1 MSDETPR
8 RTGTT
13 DGLDEAL
20 DLSPGRFLHAIY
32 ALFHNKAFGL
42 ILILLTG
49 LLSLIGALLPQK
61 PSSIAGDSERQAAW
75 LDRVRDSVGGWT
87 SILDALGF
95 FSMFSSIPFLVVM
108 GLLGPFDH
116 RLYHAPDSRYLESSP
131 SSPCPRQGQVLRC
144 RRASHSIHHIAGTR

>member
-61 PSSIAGDSERQAAW
+61 PPSQVYCTLHPAFIGCAAGC
-75 LDRVRDSVGGWT
+75 G
-87 SILDALGF
+87 
-95 FSMFSSIPFLVVM
+95 
-108 GLLGPFDH
+108 
-116 RLYHAPDSRYLESSP
+116 
-131 SSPCPRQGQVLRC
+131 C
-144 RRASHSIHHIAGTR
+144 

>member
-1 MSDETPR
+1 MSDESPR

-20 DLSPGRFLHAIY
+20 DLSPGRFLNAIY

-61 PSSIAGDSERQAAW
+61 PTTRSEER
-75 LDRVRDSVGGWT
+75 RVGKECRSRW
-87 SILDALGF
+87 S
-95 FSMFSSIPFLVVM
+95 P
-108 GLLGPFDH
+108 
-116 RLYHAPDSRYLESSP
+116 YH
-131 SSPCPRQGQVLRC
+131 
-144 RRASHSIHHIAGTR
+144 

>member
-49 LLSLIGALLPQK
+49 LLSAHR
-61 PSSIAGDSERQAAW
+61 SAAAAEAVEY
-75 LDRVRDSVGGWT
+75 RG
-87 SILDALGF
+87 
-95 FSMFSSIPFLVVM
+95 
-108 GLLGPFDH
+108 
-116 RLYHAPDSRYLESSP
+116 
-131 SSPCPRQGQVLRC
+131 
-144 RRASHSIHHIAGTR
+144 